1 MQQRRKNNYE
11 TTTDEN
17 SYKEDRFRQYEDSN
31 DRKDDYY
38 TNQPLA
44 RISFGK
50 LPYPIGSAS

>member
-1 MQQRRKNNYE
+1 MQQRRKHYYE

-17 SYKEDRFRQYEDSN
+17 SNNEDRFRQYDDINDS
-31 DRKDDYY
+31 KDDYY

>member
-1 MQQRRKNNYE
+1 MQQRRKHNYE
-11 TTTDEN
+11 TTTDKN
-17 SYKEDRFRQYEDSN
+17 SNKEDRFRQYDDIN